1 MSSYTAPEIAPL
13 TAAAVTRAINAEC
26 DALHAFDTRDD
37 VLAIVPDDNNAFNPA
52 GRYTP
57 EQCAAINTARA
68 EMAKL
73 LHAATRTLQS
83 ARHEVKC
90 KKPEHGLAFV
100 RRATELREQ
109 AAQIVTDAVATLA
122 PVAPCQPAPA
132 RDLPIS
138 AGARVEVTFG
148 PDTGQLGTVYRAL
161 DYTGYIAVTLD
172 RAPEGDAWGS
182 LFFYLPEEIRPSTVP
197 PPEERPWAN
206 DGAYSALG

>member
-1 MSSYTAPEIAPL
+1 MSSYIAPEIAPL
-13 TAAAVTRAINAEC
+13 TAAAVTRAINAER

-73 LHAATRTLQS
+73 LHAATRRLQS

-90 KKPEHGLAFV
+90 KKPERGLAFV

-109 AAQIVTDAVATLA
+109 AARVVAGAVATLTPA
-122 PVAPCQPAPA
+122 PAAPA
-132 RDLPIS
+132 RDLPIC

-148 PDTGQLGTVYRAL
+148 PDQGQLGTVYRAL
-161 DYTGYIAVTLD
+161 DHTGYIAVTLD
-172 RAPEGDAWGS
+172 RAPEGDAWGP
-182 LFFYLPEEIRPSTVP
+182 LFFFLPEEIRPSTVP

-206 DGAYSALG
+206 DTAYSALG